1 MPHHLRQFAALGVCA
16 LLCVSSV
23 AQDEEPMLLSPSAQL
38 DAFERE
44 LADPDLTE
52 GEAER
57 IARDASDIRT
67 NAAQCVEEREVQI
80 ERLNSNLLLLSDTQ
94 PQPEEPTAE
103 SPDDPAALPAA
114 EEPSE
119 VVQQRA
125 EFENQVAA
133 LRNEIAG
140 CRLTQLKAR
149 EINEEAL
156 TRLSSLLA
164 RRLMSHGQP
173 SLEALRDD
181 LEAPAKT
188 LRAFVARA
196 ASLDRMASLT
206 LGQSLLVALLGIAG
220 LAAGYGARALIRRW
234 SDAQRGRGGQPAIRV
249 VYARIVG
256 RWLRIILPALAV
268 ASCHSLFHAPGA
280 TELPLVRLFYA
291 LAMLGVIGMLV
302 DWCTGPY
309 SPGSELLEDESL
321 ETAMR
326 HRGQALGAALA
337 LGYTAFGSRWLGTP
351 PPEEGLVLRAIVTI
365 VAAATIIWLVRSAR
379 LLPAMRGRLWLIR
392 SALILASMAAVI
404 AELLGYRN
412 LSNHLLKGALG
423 SVAAGF
429 VLWVLLWLIS
439 ATVDG
444 IINGKADLSYRVRN
458 WLGMRPNENS
468 PELSWL
474 RLILSVALWLGFA
487 VTLISLWDSTG
498 SALPKLTGV
507 VTQGIALSDE
517 YTLVP
522 RDVLKGLVVFGL
534 IIALTAW
541 IKARMTKRWLRDM
554 GMDRGSREALV
565 TLGGYVGFLIAI
577 LLGLIL
583 SGVDLGGLAFVLG
596 ALGVGIGFGLQN
608 IVSNFVSGLILL
620 FERPIKSGDFV
631 SVGDVEGIVKRIR
644 IRSTEIESLD
654 RRNIIVPNSELVSTQ
669 VTNWVLH
676 DPFGRLTLNIGVAY
690 GSDTERVRDIL
701 EQVASEHSEVLSKGP
716 APAPRALFM
725 GFGDSALDFE
735 LRCWIRQIEKRFA
748 VTSELNFAIDRAF
761 RDANIE
767 IPFPQ
772 RDLHLRSW
780 SSGAT
785 PGGAD
790 HVEDDHVDPDAED
803 GTPSH

>member
-1 MPHHLRQFAALGVCA
+1 MSHILRQFAFSGLCA
-16 LLCVSSV
+16 LFCVTAA
-23 AQDEEPMLLSPSAQL
+23 AQDDEPSLLSPGARL
-38 DAFERE
+38 DAFELE
-44 LADPDLTE
+44 LGAPDLTE
-52 GEAER
+52 QEAER
-57 IARDASDIRT
+57 IARDASIIRT
-67 NAAQCVEEREVQI
+67 QASECVDERESQI
-80 ERLNSNLLLLSDTQ
+80 ERLESNLLILGDTQ
-94 PQPEEPTAE
+94 PEPEEAE
-103 SPDDPAALPAA
+103 TPAQDGEPAATVA
-114 EEPSE
+114 EEPRA
-119 VVQQRA
+119 VVQQRT
-125 EFENQVAA
+125 EFEQQVVT

-140 CRLTQLKAR
+140 CKLTQLKAR
-149 EINEEAL
+149 EINEQAL
-156 TRLSSLLA
+156 NRLGSLLA

-181 LEAPAKT
+181 LQAPTDT
-188 LRAFVARA
+188 LRSFARKA
-196 ASLDRMASLT
+196 TALDRMASVSLR
-206 LGQSLLVALLGIAG
+206 QSLILLLLGGAG
-220 LAAGYGARALIRRW
+220 FAAGFGARALIRRW
-234 SDAQRGRGGQPAIRV
+234 SEGQRGRGGEPAIRV
-249 VYARIVG
+249 VYARTIG

-268 ASCHSLFHAPGA
+268 GIGHSFFLAPDA
-280 TELPLVRLFYA
+280 TSLPLVRLFYA
-291 LAMLGVIGMLV
+291 LAALGVVGILV

-309 SPGSELLEDESL
+309 SPGSEFLEDDAL

-326 HRGQALGAALA
+326 HRGQALGVALA
-337 LGYTAFGSRWLGTP
+337 LGYTAFGLQWLGTP
-351 PPEEGLVLRAIVTI
+351 PPEEGLVLRAIITI
-365 VAAATIIWLVRSAR
+365 VTGATIIWLVRGAR
-379 LLPAMRGRLWLIR
+379 LLPAMRGRLLLIR
-392 SALILASMAAVI
+392 GALILAAMATVI

-412 LSNHLLKGALG
+412 LANHLLKGALG
-423 SVAAGF
+423 SIAAGF
-429 VLWVLLWLIS
+429 ILWVLLWLVR

-444 IINGKADLSYRVRN
+444 IINGKTDVSYRVRN

-487 VTLISLWDSTG
+487 VVLISLWDSTG
-498 SALPKLTGV
+498 SALPKLTAV
-507 VTQGIALSDE
+507 VTQGIALNDE

-554 GMDRGSREALV
+554 GMDRGAREALV

-676 DPFGRLTLNIGVAY
+676 DPFGRLTLSIGVAY

-701 EQVASEHSEVLSKGP
+701 EQVASENSEVLSKGP
-716 APAPRALFM
+716 APAPKALFM

-735 LRCWIRQIEKRFA
+735 LRCWIRQIEKRFG
-748 VTSELNFAIDRAF
+748 VTSELNFAIDQAF

-780 SSGAT
+780 SSNAA
-785 PGGAD
+785 PGGP
-790 HVEDDHVDPDAED
+790 DDHTHNDPDAED